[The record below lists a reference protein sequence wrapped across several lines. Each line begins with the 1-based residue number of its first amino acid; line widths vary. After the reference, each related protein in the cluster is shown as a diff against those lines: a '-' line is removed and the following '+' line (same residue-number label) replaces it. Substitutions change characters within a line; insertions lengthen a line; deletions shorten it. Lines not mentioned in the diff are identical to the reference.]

1 MANFRSSNRIK
12 ILCSS
17 LIISLIVVTYG
28 LVNALSSKYFYR
40 KAFGEKSGFVLN
52 EESKK
57 VLNNLKSDVE
67 IFVLLEK
74 NQEYADVFSLVSNDI
89 RHLMS
94 EYVDSTKENRIKVE
108 FINVIEN
115 SKGYA
120 NLCGRFGILP
130 TNCVIIATNNKTKV
144 LAIDEFY
151 RTHGGSVVAFRG
163 EQVVTSSLKELSN
176 TDSNVLYFLVGH
188 GEYEL
193 ESVSFSKGLSA
204 LEHAAKQKNCEVR
217 SLNLYDT
224 KAIPQDA
231 DLVVVVG
238 AKNKFFG
245 FEREILRDFVDNRDG
260 KLVFALDG
268 NFDIGLKEFFDDYGI
283 FVGDDMLMPTNE
295 TASSYLEDLVIK
307 RFACH
312 KINGKLIEFRVPVI
326 FGATYEVKQTPWFVD
341 DEKFE
346 ITELMQ
352 TDDGVGE
359 QGEAGND
366 NSMGPR
372 TVATIS
378 ERKKFDTSEI
388 TTEAGKVLVIGN
400 ADFIANGK
408 FKILGNRIFWFSI
421 SDYMLYGSNLEN
433 FEDVKIEKYRLVLSK
448 KTFTKIMMRLAILPM
463 FFALMGI
470 AIGWRRKK

>member
-1 MANFRSSNRIK
+1 MASFRSSNRTK

-17 LIISLIVVTYG
+17 LIISLIIVIYG

-40 KAFGEKSGFVLN
+40 KAFWEKSGLVLN

-57 VLNNLKSDVE
+57 VLSNLKSDVE

-74 NQEYADVFSLVSNDI
+74 NQEYADVFNLVKNDI

-94 EYVDSTKENRIKVE
+94 EYVDSTNESRIEVE

-115 SKGYA
+115 SKGYS

-151 RTHGGSVVAFRG
+151 RTHRGSVIAFCG
-163 EQVVTSSLKELSN
+163 EQVVTSSLKELSS
-176 TDSNVLYFLVGH
+176 TDNNVLYFLVGH

-193 ESVSFSKGLSA
+193 ENVSLSKGLSA

-231 DLVVVVG
+231 DLVIVVG
-238 AKNKFFG
+238 AKSKFLG

-283 FVGDDMLMPTNE
+283 FVGDNMLISTNE
-295 TASSYLEDLVIK
+295 TTSSYLEDLIIK
-307 RFACH
+307 RFGH
-312 KINGKLIEFRVPVI
+312 HRINGKLIEFRVPVV
-326 FGATYEVKQTPWFVD
+326 FGATHEVKQAPWFVD
-341 DEKFE
+341 NEKFE

-352 TDDGVGE
+352 TDDGVRE
-359 QGEAGND
+359 QGEVGND
-366 NSMGPR
+366 NSAGPHII
-372 TVATIS
+372 ATIS

-388 TTEAGKVLVIGN
+388 TTKAGKILVIGN

-408 FKILGNRIFWFSI
+408 FKILGNRVFWFSI
-421 SDYMLYGSNLEN
+421 SDYMLYGNSLEN
-433 FEDVKIEKYRLVLSK
+433 FEDVKIEKYRLVLSRK
-448 KTFTKIMMRLAILPM
+448 ALAQIMTRLAILPM

-470 AIGWRRKK
+470 IIAWRRRK

>member
-1 MANFRSSNRIK
+1 
-12 ILCSS
+12 
-17 LIISLIVVTYG
+17 VTYG

-52 EESKK
+52 DESKK
-57 VLNNLKSDVE
+57 VLDSLKSDAE

-74 NQEYADVFSLVSNDI
+74 NQEYADVFNLVSNDI
-89 RHLMS
+89 RHLMG
-94 EYVDSTKENRIKVE
+94 EYVDSTNENRIKVE

-115 SKGYA
+115 AKGYA

-130 TNCVIIATNNKTKV
+130 TNCVIIATNSKTKV

-151 RTHGGSVVAFRG
+151 RTHNGSVIAFHG
-163 EQVVTSSLKELSN
+163 EQIVTSSLKELSS
-176 TDSNVLYFLVGH
+176 TDNNVLYFLVGH

-193 ESVSFSKGLSA
+193 GSVSSSKGLFA
-204 LEHAAKQKNCEVR
+204 LGHAARQKNCEIR

-238 AKNKFFG
+238 AKSKFLG

-283 FVGDDMLMPTNE
+283 FVGDNMLIPTNE

-307 RFACH
+307 RFTCH
-312 KINGKLIEFRVPVI
+312 KINGKLMEFRVPVI
-326 FGATYEVKQTPWFVD
+326 FGATHEVKQTPWFVD
-341 DEKFE
+341 NEKFE

-359 QGEAGND
+359 QGEMGND
-366 NSMGPR
+366 NFMGPHI
-372 TVATIS
+372 VATIS

-388 TTEAGKVLVIGN
+388 TTKAGKVLVIGN

-433 FEDVKIEKYRLVLSK
+433 FEDVKIEKYRLALSR
-448 KTFTKIMMRLAILPM
+448 KTFTKIMVRLAILPM
-463 FFALMGI
+463 FFALMGMAI
-470 AIGWRRKK
+470 AWRRKR

>member
-1 MANFRSSNRIK
+1 MANFRTSNRIK
-12 ILCSS
+12 ILCS
-17 LIISLIVVTYG
+17 LLIVSLTIATYG

-52 EESKK
+52 DESKK
-57 VLNNLKSDVE
+57 VLRNLKSDVE
-67 IFVLLEK
+67 IFVPLEK
-74 NQEYADVFSLVSNDI
+74 NQEYANIFDLVKNDI
-89 RHLMS
+89 RHLMG
-94 EYVDSTKENRIKVE
+94 EYVDSTNENRIRVE

-115 SKGYA
+115 PKGYA

-130 TNCVIIATNNKTKV
+130 TNCVIIATNNRTKV

-151 RTHGGSVVAFRG
+151 KTHRGSVIAFRG
-163 EQVVTSSLKELSN
+163 EQVVTSSLKELSS
-176 TDSNVLYFLVGH
+176 TDNNVLYFLVGH

-193 ESVSFSKGLSA
+193 ESVSLSKGLSA
-204 LEHAAKQKNCEVR
+204 LAHAAKQKNCEVR
-217 SLNLYDT
+217 SLNLYDS

-238 AKNKFFG
+238 AKNKFLG
-245 FEREILRDFVDNRDG
+245 FEKEILRNFVDDRDG

-283 FVGDDMLMPTNE
+283 FVGDNMLIPTNE

-312 KINGKLIEFRVPVI
+312 GINGKLIEFRVPVV
-326 FGATYEVKQTPWFVD
+326 FGATHEVKQTPWFVD

-359 QGEAGND
+359 QRETGND
-366 NSMGPR
+366 NSTGPHI
-372 TVATIS
+372 VATIS

-388 TTEAGKVLVIGN
+388 TTKAGKILVIGN

-421 SDYMLYGSNLEN
+421 SDYMLYGNSLEN
-433 FEDVKIEKYRLVLSK
+433 FEDVRIEKYRLALSQK
-448 KTFTKIMMRLAILPM
+448 AFRQIMMRLAVLPM

-470 AIGWRRKK
+470 IMAWRRRK

>member
-1 MANFRSSNRIK
+1 M
-12 ILCSS
+12 
-17 LIISLIVVTYG
+17 YG

-40 KAFGEKSGFVLN
+40 KVFGEKSGFMLN
-52 EESKK
+52 DESKK
-57 VLNNLKSDVE
+57 VLDNLKSNVE

-74 NQEYADVFSLVSNDI
+74 NQEYADVFNLVNNDI
-89 RHLMS
+89 RHLMG
-94 EYVDSTKENRIKVE
+94 EYADSMKESRIKVE

-115 SKGYA
+115 PKGYS

-144 LAIDEFY
+144 LVIDEFY
-151 RTHGGSVVAFRG
+151 RTHNGNIIAFRG
-163 EQVVTSSLKELSN
+163 ESVVTSSLRELSS
-176 TDSNVLYFLVGH
+176 TDNNVLYFLVGH

-193 ESVSFSKGLSA
+193 GSASFSKGLSA

-231 DLVVVVG
+231 DLVVIVG
-238 AKNKFFG
+238 AKNKFLG
-245 FEREILRDFVDNRDG
+245 FEKEILRDFVDNRDG

-283 FVGDDMLMPTNE
+283 FVGDNMLISANE

-312 KINGKLIEFRVPVI
+312 KINSKLMEFRVPVI
-326 FGATYEVKQTPWFVD
+326 FGATYEVTQTPWFVD
-341 DEKFE
+341 NEKFE

-359 QGEAGND
+359 QGEVGDGN
-366 NSMGPR
+366 STGPR
-372 TVATIS
+372 IVATIS

-388 TTEAGKVLVIGN
+388 TTKAGKVLVIGN

-433 FEDVKIEKYRLVLSK
+433 FEDVKIEKYRLVLSQK
-448 KTFTKIMMRLAILPM
+448 NLAKIMIRLAFLPM
-463 FFALMGI
+463 FFAL
-470 AIGWRRKK
+470 IGLVVALRRKK